1 MDERCKV
8 CGGELT
14 DAKVCTDCGARHAY
28 RLDQLVVLAEGED
41 AYEVEEADEV
51 WLHGTVDFS
60 DFSKH

>member
-28 RLDQLVVLAEGED
+28 RLDQLVVLAEDED
-41 AYEVEEADEV
+41 AYEVIDEI
-51 WLHGTVDFS
+51 LGTSLS
-60 DFSKH
+60 DGGSSWRD